1 MHMQS
6 FQGMCAYLSS
16 IQCCQWCRKL
26 IFQFCNLIFALTWK
40 FFAFQLV
47 PLPWL
52 LFLSLNREKKYVFLS
67 LLSLLLLTVPK
78 TIFCPKNSL
87 ENIAKKSSIRVTY
100 FLQIRFW
107 LNIKKYFSSFGAQNW
122 NFNKVC
128 IGSIAKKKGSTR
140 WYFSTLTHK
149 TLTCPEKKNSVT
161 LILSFNDC
169 ST

>member
-78 TIFCPKNSL
+78 TIFCPKNL
-87 ENIAKKSSIRVTY
+87 ENIAKKSPIRVTY

-107 LNIKKYFSSFGAQNW
+107 LNIKKYIFQVLGHKIGISTKCVLVVLQKKRLYQVIFFYLDSQNFDMSW
-122 NFNKVC
+122 E
-128 IGSIAKKKGSTR
+128 
-140 WYFSTLTHK
+140 
-149 TLTCPEKKNSVT
+149 EK
-161 LILSFNDC
+161 
-169 ST
+169 